1 MSVDIARVV
10 ATVKANNDAYS
21 RVVAELRRLA
31 AENAELR
38 KALADTSASDA
49 VEQILQHLG
58 NVTTQIETEI
68 GALAS
73 PEPAPAAAS
82 AAG

>member
-10 ATVKANNDAYS
+10 ATVKANNEAYN

-31 AENAELR
+31 AENAELK
-38 KALADTSASDA
+38 KALADTSAADA

-58 NVTTQIETEI
+58 NVTTQIDTEI
-68 GALAS
+68 GALS
-73 PEPAPAAAS
+73 QQPEPPTAS
-82 AAG
+82 S